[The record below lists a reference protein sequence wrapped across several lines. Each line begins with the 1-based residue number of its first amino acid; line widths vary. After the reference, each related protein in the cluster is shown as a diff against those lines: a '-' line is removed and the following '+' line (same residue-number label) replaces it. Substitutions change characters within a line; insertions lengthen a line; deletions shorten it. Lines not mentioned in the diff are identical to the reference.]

1 VPVYEYKG
9 IDARGRE
16 VSGIVDAENPRTA
29 RARLRKQSVF
39 PTVVEEQEA
48 HAERGAKRLGKGLA
62 TKVDLSRIFQRITR
76 ADVANATSQ
85 LATLVGAAIPMV
97 EALTA
102 LLEQVEKP
110 ALKVILA
117 DVKEKVN
124 EGSSLADALRA
135 HPKVFDDL
143 YVNMVAAG
151 EQSGALDLV
160 LQRLATHTE
169 SMQGLRGKLV
179 SALIYPIILAL
190 IGSGLLTAIFV
201 VIVPRVRRLFD
212 SFGETLPLLTR
223 LFLGASTVVMQGWWV
238 VLLVLVVGGYLF
250 RRWVKKPEG
259 HLAFDRIT
267 LRLPLFGTIFRTI
280 AVSRFSRTLATLLMS
295 GVPIVTAL
303 QIVRRVVGNEV
314 LAQVVD
320 EAAKNITEG
329 QSIAAPLRASKE
341 FPALV
346 THMIAIGERTGELE
360 PMLEKVADAYDRTV
374 ERSIQAFTSLLEPI
388 IIVIM
393 GGVLGVTALALLLP
407 MLQMS
412 NLAGR

>member
-1 VPVYEYKG
+1 MPVYEYKG

-29 RARLRKQSVF
+29 RARLRKQGVF

-48 HAERGAKRLGKGLA
+48 RAKGAGKRPGKGLA
-62 TKVDLSRIFQRITR
+62 TKVDLSRILQVVTA
-76 ADVANATSQ
+76 ADVAAATSQ
-85 LATLVGAAIPMV
+85 LATLVGAAIPVV
-97 EALTA
+97 EALNA

-110 ALKVILA
+110 ALKVVLA

-124 EGSSLADALRA
+124 EGSSLANALRA
-135 HPKVFDDL
+135 HPRIFDDL

-160 LQRLATHTE
+160 LKRLADHTE
-169 SMQGLRGKLV
+169 AMQTLRGKLV
-179 SALIYPIILAL
+179 TALIYPAIMAL
-190 IGSGLLTAIFV
+190 IGSGLLVGIFV
-201 VIVPRVRRLFD
+201 VVVPRVRRLFD

-223 LFLGASTVVMQGWWV
+223 AFLGASELVASGWWV
-238 VLLVLVVGGYLF
+238 ILLLVVAGALLF

-259 HLAFDRIT
+259 RMQYHRI
-267 LRLPLFGTIFRTI
+267 LLKLPLFGNIFRTI

-303 QIVRRVVGNEV
+303 QIVRRVVGNDV
-314 LAQVVD
+314 LAQAVD
-320 EAAKNITEG
+320 EAARNITEG

-360 PMLEKVADAYDRTV
+360 PMLEKVADSYDRTV
-374 ERSIQAFTSLLEPI
+374 ERSLQAFASLLEPLL
-388 IIVIM
+388 IVMM
-393 GGVLGVTALALLLP
+393 GGVLGTTALALLLP